1 MHVFKGVENSANK
14 MSLVSARIG
23 FRYSKSR
30 GNNSFIALINFFSVL
45 GLGLGVA
52 ALIVVLSVM
61 NGLDDQ
67 LKQRILGVVPHIV
80 IPHASLPQRISHPIT
95 DSLSAAQRETIVA
108 SMPFIE
114 RQALIQSSQ
123 GLSGVSVQGIDPKI
137 MKMASTLDDH
147 FVFNDLSGLQ
157 ARQYHVVIGYA
168 LARKLNVQVGDTLR
182 IILPSSSRFT
192 PFGRVPAQ
200 RNVIVSGV
208 FSLQSVEDS
217 QTLFMHIEDL
227 HRLARIKYQPDVLH
241 SSDSTRWFI
250 NDPFSY
256 GQISTA
262 LDQLG
267 ISHTSWREKQGPLF
281 DAVKM
286 EKNMMA
292 LMLLLVIAVAAF
304 NIISALVMVV
314 IEKTSDIAI
323 LRTQG
328 LTAWQVMQIFMFNGL
343 FNGIKGTGIGMLLG
357 LALVFSL
364 NPILIMLNVPIALS
378 GDGTPVPI
386 LLRLEHVALI
396 VGISLSLCVLAT
408 IPPALTALRL
418 LPAQSLKYE

>member
-1 MHVFKGVENSANK
+1 MHVFKVVENSTHK

-23 FRYSKSR
+23 YRYSKSKV
-30 GNNSFIALINFFSVL
+30 GNSFIALINFFSVL

-61 NGLDDQ
+61 NGLEDQ

-80 IPHASLPQRISHPIT
+80 IPHNTLPDNVTLPISQL
-95 DSLSAAQRETIVA
+95 LSDDLSSSVTAV
-108 SMPFIE
+108 MPFIE

-123 GLSGVSVQGIDPKI
+123 DLSGVTVQGIVPKI
-137 MKMASTLDDH
+137 MQRASTLNDN

-157 ARQYHVVIGYA
+157 AGQYHVVIGYA

-200 RNVIVSGV
+200 RNVTISGV

-227 HRLARIKYQPDVLH
+227 HRLARIKYEANNINA
-241 SSDSTRWFI
+241 SDSTRWFI
-250 NDPFSY
+250 DDPFTYHQLSE
-256 GQISTA
+256 G
-262 LDQLG
+262 LDALG
-267 ISHTSWREKQGPLF
+267 IVHTSWRERQGPLF

-314 IEKTSDIAI
+314 IEKTPDIAI

-328 LTAWQVMQIFMFNGL
+328 LSAWQVMQIFMFNGL
-343 FNGIKGTGIGMLLG
+343 FNGVKGIVAGICFGV
-357 LALVFSL
+357 ALVYSL
-364 NPILIMLNVPIALS
+364 NPILILLNVPIALS
-378 GDGTPVPI
+378 GDGSPVPVLLELANI
-386 LLRLEHVALI
+386 LWI
-396 VGISLSLCVLAT
+396 VGISLTLCVLAT
-408 IPPALTALRL
+408 IPPALKALRL

>member
-14 MSLVSARIG
+14 MNLVSARIG

-61 NGLDDQ
+61 NGLEDQ

-80 IPHASLPQRISHPIT
+80 IPHASLPQHISYPIT
-95 DSLSAAQRETIVA
+95 DSLSAAQRDTVVA

-137 MKMASTLDDH
+137 MKMASSLNDH

-200 RNVIVSGV
+200 RNVTISGV
-208 FSLQSVEDS
+208 FSLQSVEDN

-227 HRLARIKYQPDVLH
+227 HRLARIKYRPNVLH

-250 NDPFSY
+250 NDPFTY
-256 GQISTA
+256 GLISTT
-262 LDQLG
+262 LNQLG

-328 LTAWQVMQIFMFNGL
+328 LTARQVMQIFMFNGL
-343 FNGIKGTGIGMLLG
+343 FNGIKGTGIGMILG

-364 NPILIMLNVPIALS
+364 NPILLMLNVPIALS

-386 LLRLEHVALI
+386 LLKVVHVALI

>member
-1 MHVFKGVENSANK
+1 MN
-14 MSLVSARIG
+14 LVSARIG
-23 FRYSKSR
+23 FRYSKSK

-61 NGLDDQ
+61 NGLEDQ

-80 IPHASLPQRISHPIT
+80 IPHASLPQNISHPIT
-95 DSLSAAQRETIVA
+95 DSLSAAQRDTVVA

-114 RQALIQSSQ
+114 RQALVQSLQ
-123 GLSGVSVQGIDPKI
+123 GLSGVSIQGIDPKI

-157 ARQYHVVIGYA
+157 ARQYNVVIGYA

-200 RNVIVSGV
+200 RNVTVSGI
-208 FSLQSVEDS
+208 FSLQSVEDN

-227 HRLARIKYQPDVLH
+227 HRLARMKYRANVLH

-250 NDPFSY
+250 NDPFAY
-256 GQISTA
+256 GQISTT
-262 LDQLG
+262 LDRLG

-343 FNGIKGTGIGMLLG
+343 FNGIKGTGIGMILG
-357 LALVFSL
+357 LALVFCL
-364 NPILIMLNVPIALS
+364 NPILIMLNVPITLS

-386 LLRLEHVALI
+386 LLKIEHVALI
-396 VGISLSLCVLAT
+396 VSISLSLCIFAT

-418 LPAQSLKYE
+418 LPAQSLKYQ